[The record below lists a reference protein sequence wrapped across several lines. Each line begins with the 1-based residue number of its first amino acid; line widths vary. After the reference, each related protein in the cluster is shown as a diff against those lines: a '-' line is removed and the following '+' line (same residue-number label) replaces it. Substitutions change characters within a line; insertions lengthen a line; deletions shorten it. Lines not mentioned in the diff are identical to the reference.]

1 MGDFS
6 RKHKLKDF
14 ITQAKR
20 NGWVTTPD
28 EQKKMECIY
37 KMSDEKDGCTD
48 EILNRVYD
56 TQVWDK
62 TNRDVGWN
70 TFIWS
75 RVFDLYNSSRD
86 YQKISK
92 ESFDEYRKYKVSEH
106 SQEDLDK
113 IHRKPPVKG
122 GSVFGV
128 FSCSGIKVDVFGMR
142 DRVRFQC
149 GKVHVLL

>member
-48 EILNRVYD
+48 DILDEVY
-56 TQVWDK
+56 TSEVWDK
-62 TNRDVGWN
+62 TNRDVGWS
-70 TFIWS
+70 TFIWT
-75 RVFDLYNSSRD
+75 RVFGLYTSNKS
-86 YQKISK
+86 YEKISK
-92 ESFDEYRKYKVSEH
+92 ESFDEFSKYKVSEH
-106 SQEDLDK
+106 SQEELDK
-113 IHRKPPVKG
+113 IHDKVIEVFFRLFMKIMSFLRKMAKI
-122 GSVFGV
+122 S
-128 FSCSGIKVDVFGMR
+128 
-142 DRVRFQC
+142 
-149 GKVHVLL
+149 